1 MESVAYIRVSTEEQV
16 HGTSL
21 SMQERACLD
30 FARAN
35 GYKLKKENIF
45 RDEGESAKATNR
57 PQLLA
62 MMEFCRLNK
71 GRIDKCIV
79 WKLDRFARNSDDHV
93 MLRMLLRKC
102 GVTLVSVTEPI
113 DDSPTGK
120 LMETV
125 LSGFAQFDN
134 EIRTHRTTSGMKKR
148 LEQGGWPHDA
158 PIGYVK
164 ARSANGVT
172 TIAPDPKMAPILKVF
187 LESFSTE
194 QYTVKAAAQLAY
206 EMGIRNKKGERRTWQ
221 TVKNTLQNPIYA
233 GYIESKYT
241 EGKRYTGL
249 HQALISAEIFEKNQ
263 RIIAGNGKLQ
273 TRSDESDY
281 PLRRNFLK
289 CAYCNKFV
297 TASAPRGNGGR
308 YPRYSCL
315 TCRSSVLGKPVSKS
329 SDEIHKEFKEILSHI
344 RFKDGRTKLFKQVVL
359 QRWCDDYEDALK
371 TTHELNQEI
380 EKLRTERAVTIRKFT
395 RDELSYLDKEDAIKS
410 IDDEIGV
417 LEGKKIEADIHADQ
431 REKIIDNALLFLSNP
446 SEFWNRAPIRIQKLV
461 QRTIFP
467 QGLTYDF
474 EKGFGTIVLS
484 QSYLLINKIA
494 PKGDLDNFVVAPTGL
509 EPVIILLTQ
518 SLKRPVI
525 CMQMTSVRPSIAFV
539 DCCQQSTPRGH
550 WFKAQITNTK
560 IKPPLCSE
568 GFILVAPTGLE
579 PVTLGL

>member
-1 MESVAYIRVSTEEQV
+1 MECVAYVRVSTEEQV

-21 SMQERACLD
+21 NMQERACLD
-30 FARAN
+30 FAHAN
-35 GYKLKKENIF
+35 GYKLKRENIF

-62 MMEFCRLNK
+62 MLEFCRQNK
-71 GRIDKCIV
+71 GKVDKCIV
-79 WKLDRFARNSDDHV
+79 WKLDRFARNSEDHV
-93 MLRMLLRKC
+93 MLRLILRKS

-158 PIGYVK
+158 PIGYIK
-164 ARSANGVT
+164 ARSASGVT

-187 LESFSTE
+187 LESFSTG

-249 HQALISAEIFEKNQ
+249 HQALISAEVFEKNQ
-263 RIIAGNGKLQ
+263 RIITGNGKIQ
-273 TRSDESDY
+273 IRSDESDY
-281 PLRRNFLK
+281 PLRRDFLK

-315 TCRSSVLGKPVSKS
+315 TCRSSVIGKPVSKS
-329 SDEIHKEFKEILSHI
+329 SDEIHKEFKDILSRI
-344 RFKDGRTKLFKQVVL
+344 RFKSGRSMLFKECVL
-359 QRWCDDYEDALK
+359 QRWSNEYEDALK

-380 EKLRTERAVTIRKFT
+380 DKLKSERAATIRKFT
-395 RDELSYLDKEDAIKS
+395 KDELSFFDKEEAIKT
-410 IDDEIGV
+410 IDSEISV
-417 LEGKKIEADIHADQ
+417 LEDKKIEADIHTSQ
-431 REKIIDNALLFLSNP
+431 REQIIDNALLFLKDP
-446 SEFWNRAPIRIQKLV
+446 SEFWNNAPLRIQKLV
-461 QRTIFP
+461 QKAIFP

-474 EKGFGTIVLS
+474 EKGFGTITKS
-484 QSYLLINKIA
+484 DSYLLINKIA
-494 PKGDLDNFVVAPTGL
+494 QKGDSDSIVVAPTRLELVTSGL
-509 EPVIILLTQ
+509 
-518 SLKRPVI
+518 
-525 CMQMTSVRPSIAFV
+525 
-539 DCCQQSTPRGH
+539 
-550 WFKAQITNTK
+550 
-560 IKPPLCSE
+560 
-568 GFILVAPTGLE
+568 
-579 PVTLGL
+579 